1 MTLSRVAEGKPMG
14 KKGRSDRGIK
24 CEQSSAS
31 VRPTREEVL
40 ALPYW
45 PRVAFCARVAR
56 RVLPLVERYW
66 EREAPVDYVFP
77 RPSYLRGVKKCVRQS
92 ERAAA
97 HAAVLSEKALIDG
110 REAAAIAAGY
120 AEYAAELAER
130 APDSPPYAAVYAA
143 NTAHAAASGALNLLK
158 PDWVCEW
165 GLVIANAG
173 EAGEVLGVSEEL
185 DAAIRA
191 DLETLKRLICDKGWT
206 DQTPV
211 PPRVFGPLWP
221 QGPPQGWPEEE

>member
-1 MTLSRVAEGKPMG
+1 MA
-14 KKGRSDRGIK
+14 KKKAKTSRGIQD
-24 CEQSSAS
+24 EQPAAS
-31 VRPTREEVL
+31 LRPTREEVL
-40 ALPYW
+40 ALPFW

-56 RVLPLVERYW
+56 RVLPLVAHYW

-97 HAAVLSEKALIDG
+97 HAAVVSEKALIDG
-110 REAAAIAAGY
+110 REAAALAAGY
-120 AEYAAELAER
+120 AEYAAELAGHP
-130 APDSPPYAAVYAA
+130 PDSPPYVAAFAA
-143 NTAHAAASGALNLLK
+143 NTAHAAASGALHLLK

-173 EAGEVLGVSEEL
+173 EAGDVVGVSEAL
-185 DAAIRA
+185 DEAMRA
-191 DLETLKRLICDKGWT
+191 DLETLKRLIRDKGWT

-211 PPRVFGPLWP
+211 SPRVFGPLWP
-221 QGPPQGWPEEE
+221 QGPPEGWPEEE